1 MLHKY
6 LLHFLWKKRFHL
18 DKPPLNLND
27 IKRVLFIRED
37 ALGDLIVSLPFIRF
51 LQRQYPQ
58 MKVSVLCSP
67 RNAHLLDFDSSIE
80 KIEVPFRKS
89 GLRLFF
95 RLFGQTRKHQFDLL
109 VDPFD
114 QRISRALL
122 IYYAIKPRYYV
133 GFAKKQ
139 KYGFNESHFQLM
151 DHQMPLDPN
160 LTYFESFRQ
169 LAEQLA
175 HIHIDLA
182 SYRDLSTIPV
192 SNEIR
197 SRSKKFIDSMPKPF
211 IYFHTD
217 GADAIRTL
225 PIEIVK
231 TFADLLIK
239 KGYTLLLSGRPE
251 TLQSLKQQYP
261 QLAAH
266 YLYPETTI
274 LDIYCLLEACDY
286 VVTTDTSILQL
297 ASLLNCSLIGFYS
310 QNPKR
315 PIGDHYVIY
324 EPFSDRFKVIYEQ
337 SFLNDWGPQKAT
349 KIIPKIEA
357 FIPDTNKDAQQV

>member
-1 MLHKY
+1 MLRN
-6 LLHFLWKKRFHL
+6 LILRFFWKKRFHL

-27 IKRVLFIRED
+27 ITRVLFVRED

-58 MKVSVLCSP
+58 MRVSVLCSP

-89 GLRLFF
+89 GLRLFL
-95 RLFGQTRKHQFDLL
+95 RLFRQARTNRFDLL

-133 GFAKKQ
+133 GFTKKQ
-139 KYGFNESHFQLM
+139 KYGFNESHYQLM
-151 DHQMPLDPN
+151 DYQMPLDQN

-175 HIHIDLA
+175 HAKIDLA

-192 SNEIR
+192 SNEIW
-197 SRSKKFIDSMPKPF
+197 SRSKKFIDTMPKPF

-225 PIEIVK
+225 PCEIVK
-231 TFADLLIK
+231 TFAERLIN
-239 KGYTLLLSGRPE
+239 KGYTVLLSGRPE
-251 TLQSLKQQYP
+251 TLQCLKQQYP

-297 ASLLNCSLIGFYS
+297 ASLLNRSLIGFYS
-310 QNPKR
+310 QNPNR
-315 PIGDHYVIY
+315 PIGDHYVMY

-337 SFLNDWGPQKAT
+337 SFLNDWGPQQAT
-349 KIIPKIEA
+349 KIMPIIDA
-357 FIPDTNKDAQQV
+357 FILDTTKDAQLV

>member
-1 MLHKY
+1 MLNKY
-6 LLHFLWKKRFHL
+6 LLRFFWKKRSYL

-27 IKRVLFIRED
+27 IKRVLFVRED
-37 ALGDLIVSLPFIRF
+37 ALGDLIVSFPFIRF

-58 MKVSVLCSP
+58 MRVSVLCSP
-67 RNAHLLDFDSSIE
+67 RNAHLLDFDPSIE

-95 RLFGQTRKHQFDLL
+95 RLFRQARTNRFDLL

-122 IYYAIKPRYYV
+122 IYYAIRPRYYV

-139 KYGFNESHFQLM
+139 KYGFNESHYQLM

-175 HIHIDLA
+175 HTNIDLA

-192 SNEIR
+192 SNEIQA
-197 SRSKKFIDSMPKPF
+197 RSKKLIDSMPKPF

-217 GADAIRTL
+217 GAIAIRTL
-225 PIEIVK
+225 SCEFVK
-231 TFADLLIK
+231 TLAELFIK
-239 KGYTLLLSGRPE
+239 KGYTVLLSGKPE

-261 QLAAH
+261 QLATH

-286 VVTTDTSILQL
+286 VVTPDTSILHL
-297 ASLLNCSLIGFYS
+297 ASLLNRSIIGFYT
-310 QNPKR
+310 QYPNL
-315 PIGDHYVIY
+315 PIGDRCLLY
-324 EPFSDRFKVIYEQ
+324 EPFSDRFKIIYEQ
-337 SFLNDWGPQKAT
+337 SFLNDWGPREAA
-349 KIIPKIEA
+349 KIMPIIDA
-357 FIPDTNKDAQQV
+357 FIPDTTKDAQLV